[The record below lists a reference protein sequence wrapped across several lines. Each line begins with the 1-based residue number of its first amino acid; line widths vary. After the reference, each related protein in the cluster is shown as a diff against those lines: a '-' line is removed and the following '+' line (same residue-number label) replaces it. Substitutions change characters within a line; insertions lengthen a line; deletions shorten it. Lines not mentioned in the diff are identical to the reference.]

1 MTSSA
6 TYGFICV
13 SRYGLQICRALK
25 EFKRARGSEER
36 APPMYHRNR
45 ISLNYKASSW
55 DVIKTLY
62 NTK

>member
-1 MTSSA
+1 MFHA
-6 TYGFICV
+6 KGFKYV
-13 SRYGLQICRALK
+13 GALK
-25 EFKRARGSEER
+25 EFKKARGSEER

-55 DVIKTLY
+55 DVIETLY